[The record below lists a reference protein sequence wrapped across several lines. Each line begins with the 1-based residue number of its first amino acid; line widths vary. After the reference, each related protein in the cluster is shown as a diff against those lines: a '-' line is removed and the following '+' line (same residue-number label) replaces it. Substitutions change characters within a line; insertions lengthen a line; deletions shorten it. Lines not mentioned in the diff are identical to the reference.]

1 MNKIALLLEKASIC
15 ELLQD
20 WALWRDVGNWNALR
34 GAFAPKATIRTTW
47 YDGAATGF
55 LDASIRMSS
64 GAARAQHFIGASSV
78 QVNGARAL
86 AETRVILLV
95 RAPLD
100 GVEADATCYGRFID
114 RLVKLDG
121 QWLIESRVPVYEKD
135 FIHAVDPAILLKLD
149 PVVLAGFPG
158 PYRHLAYLQSSGGTT
173 IILDLPLPGS
183 VENAQLVSDGQAWLA
198 GGQVQ
203 MERLQA

>member
-1 MNKIALLLEKASIC
+1 MNKIDLLLEKASIC

-20 WALWRDVGNWNALR
+20 WALWRDVGNWSALR
-34 GAFAPKATIRTTW
+34 GAFAPAATIRTTW

-55 LDASIRMSS
+55 VDASIRMSN

-100 GVEADATCYGRFID
+100 GIESDATCYGRFID

-121 QWLIESRVPVYEKD
+121 KWRIESRIPVYEKD
-135 FIHAVDPAILLKLD
+135 FIQAVDPATSLTLD
-149 PVVLAGFPG
+149 PAVLACFPA
-158 PYRHLAYLQSSGGTT
+158 PYRHLAYLQSRGGAS

-183 VENAQLVSDGQAWLA
+183 VENAQVVSDGQVWLA
-198 GGQVQ
+198 GEQAC
-203 MERLQA
+203 MESRQA